1 MSTPQDSAAPLPIVT
16 ADPAVVAGK
25 DHPTRFSERVRDW
38 IAALSP
44 SGASVYDTGW
54 VDITLVNGWTVASGL
69 TPQVRRVGR
78 QVRIRGRVSGGS
90 GAITTLDSQFRP
102 DAQHQ
107 SAIRD
112 GSGNNVGIIIV
123 SPAGAITVGTAT
135 TPNID
140 TGWFTA

>member
-1 MSTPQDSAAPLPIVT
+1 MSTPQDSAAPPAPEPSTPSFVGT
-16 ADPAVVAGK
+16 ATTVV
-25 DHPTRFSERVRDW
+25 RFLKGFRDW
-38 IAALSP
+38 ILGLSP
-44 SGASVYDTGW
+44 TGADRYDTGW
-54 VDITLVNGWTVASGL
+54 VNLALINGWSVASGL

-90 GAITTLDSQFRP
+90 GAIATLDSQFRP

-112 GSGNNVGIIIV
+112 GSANNVSIIIV
-123 SPAGAITVGTAT
+123 STAGAITVGTAT
-135 TPNID
+135 QPNID

>member
-1 MSTPQDSAAPLPIVT
+1 MSLPTDSVAPAP
-16 ADPAVVAGK
+16 
-25 DHPTRFSERVRDW
+25 PTGTSNPWSLVQWWKRICDW

-44 SGASVYDTGW
+44 SGADKYDTGW
-54 VDITLVNGWTVASGL
+54 VDLTLVNGWTVDSGL

-78 QVRIRGRVSGGS
+78 QVRIRGRVTGGS
-90 GAITTLDSQFRP
+90 GAIATLDPQFRP

-112 GSGNNVGIIIV
+112 GSGNNLGVIIV
-123 SPAGAITVGTAT
+123 STAGAITAGTAT
-135 TPNID
+135 RPNID